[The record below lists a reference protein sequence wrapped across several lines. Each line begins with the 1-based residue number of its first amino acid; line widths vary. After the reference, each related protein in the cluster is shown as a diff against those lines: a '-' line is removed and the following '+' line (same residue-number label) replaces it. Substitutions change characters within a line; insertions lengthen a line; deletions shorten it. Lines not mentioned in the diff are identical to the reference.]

1 MDLKLGDTKFI
12 RKCHTYM
19 YIQFN
24 IINESHDKLLAHYP
38 DIPMGLNGQLT
49 LVKWVRASIPNELR
63 YRI

>member
-12 RKCHTYM
+12 RKCHTY
-19 YIQFN
+19 IQFN
-24 IINESHDKLLAHYP
+24 IINESNDKVLAHYP
-38 DIPMGLNGQLT
+38 DIPMGLNDQLT